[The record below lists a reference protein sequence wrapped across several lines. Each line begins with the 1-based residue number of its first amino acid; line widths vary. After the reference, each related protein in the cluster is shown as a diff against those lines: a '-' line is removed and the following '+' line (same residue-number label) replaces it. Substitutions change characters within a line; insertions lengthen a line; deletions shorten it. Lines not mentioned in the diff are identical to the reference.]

1 MTYMIHGFTAGV
13 FTSIMDFRRPTA
25 LLPGSQPFSKPHFC
39 HGYPLSPDS
48 HRGWPPLFD
57 SNKTWQT
64 RNDKQLTVIL
74 EKKHPKHYQLNLG
87 VQKRNV
93 NIISQILRWIIL
105 VPICPNT
112 KRKRWVCGSKSH
124 LFWSKP
130 WPHGLEILR
139 SRVAVNSPL
148 SETCLLQKLAF
159 FLLIES
165 INIHTI
171 L

>member
-1 MTYMIHGFTAGV
+1 MSCRNTNKEFYGFP
-13 FTSIMDFRRPTA
+13 TSNSPSSRISAILQAAFLPRISTFSRFPSRLAAA
-25 LLPGSQPFSKPHFC
+25 LWFQQNLADSKRQATDGHL
-39 HGYPLSPDS
+39 G
-48 HRGWPPLFD
+48 
-57 SNKTWQT
+57 K
-64 RNDKQLTVIL
+64 
-74 EKKHPKHYQLNLG
+74 KKHPKHYQLNLG

-112 KRKRWVCGSKSH
+112 KRKRWVYGSKSH